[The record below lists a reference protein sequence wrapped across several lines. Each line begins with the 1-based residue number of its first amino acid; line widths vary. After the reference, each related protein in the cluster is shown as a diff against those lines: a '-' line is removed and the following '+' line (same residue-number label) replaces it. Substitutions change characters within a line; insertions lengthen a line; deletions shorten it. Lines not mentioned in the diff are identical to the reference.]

1 MSRTCDCSEAQAAL
15 WPPERPRLM
24 AVDVEAAARHLEE
37 CESCS
42 RVFAL
47 DRRLVPAVEALR
59 EQTAPL
65 EVRERVFDALAK
77 ARATR
82 GMEAGRADSASRK
95 GVTPRRFALASGLLV
110 VVLALVVGPTPAAPA
125 RTVATEA
132 LVVDDYLRRA
142 VAADRRA
149 TDSPG
154 EVTAFLIR
162 ELGVR
167 FNPLTAPGL
176 TLEQVEICL
185 LDGQRSGLVH
195 YRFQGRRVFHY
206 VVPTDQERRTEPV
219 AGERASVGG
228 PEGLPV
234 VSWSVPRLDQALM
247 GDLPSEVLLKLA
259 SAGS

>member
-1 MSRTCDCSEAQAAL
+1 MTRRCDCSEAQEAL

-24 AVDVEAAARHLEE
+24 AADIEAAARHVEE

-59 EQTAPL
+59 AQTAPL
-65 EVRERVFDALAK
+65 ELRERVFDALAE
-77 ARATR
+77 ARAARGVVAAPRTR
-82 GMEAGRADSASRK
+82 M
-95 GVTPRRFALASGLLV
+95 TPRRLAFAAGLLV
-110 VVLALVVGPTPAAPA
+110 VVMAFVVGPPTVAPA

-142 VAADRRA
+142 VAADRRL
-149 TDSPG
+149 TNSPG
-154 EVTAFLIR
+154 EVTAFLVR

-167 FNPLTAPGL
+167 FRPLAAPGL

-185 LDGQRSGLVH
+185 LDGQRSGLIH
-195 YRFQGRRVFHY
+195 YRYQGRRVFHY

-219 AGERASVGG
+219 AAERASVGG

-234 VSWSVPRLDQALM
+234 VSWSTPGLDLALM
-247 GDLPSEVLLKLA
+247 GDLTSEVLLELA
-259 SAGS
+259 SAGG